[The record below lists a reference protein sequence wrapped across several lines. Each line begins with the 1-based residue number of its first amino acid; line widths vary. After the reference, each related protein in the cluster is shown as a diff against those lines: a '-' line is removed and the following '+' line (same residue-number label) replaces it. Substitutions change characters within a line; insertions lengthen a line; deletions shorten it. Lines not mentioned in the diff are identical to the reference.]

1 MAILSSYGKKSEYR
15 FLTAALVSLPLFS
28 YFSARRSHSER
39 EDLQAVY
46 KEAARGRE
54 TEDPPGQRTQ
64 VHVNFPPTTHF
75 LFSLQRVYLVRK
87 SNHCRPHVSVW
98 TVSWI

>member
-1 MAILSSYGKKSEYR
+1 MAIFSSYGTKSEYR
-15 FLTAALVSLPLFS
+15 FLTAALVSLLFS
-28 YFSARRSHSER
+28 YFSVRRSHSER

-64 VHVNFPPTTHF
+64 VHVNFPPTTHL

-87 SNHCRPHVSVW
+87 SNHCRPHASVS